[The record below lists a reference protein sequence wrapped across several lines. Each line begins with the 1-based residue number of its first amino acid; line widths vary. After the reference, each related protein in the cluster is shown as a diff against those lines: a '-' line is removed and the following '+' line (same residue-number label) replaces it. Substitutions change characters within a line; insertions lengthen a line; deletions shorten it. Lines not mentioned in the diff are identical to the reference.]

1 MYPLSMNRHHYRLT
15 RAQIQNLFQGGNR
28 SNYLNFSPSEEVI
41 QSVAIK
47 ARASAVEKGLNSSN
61 LSDIAG
67 SHGSPPFSTILGTW
81 ELLKMR
87 GLIPKI
93 QGIGIE
99 VGSGLAL
106 LSCAVKKL
114 DVENS
119 INGLIALEATKPF
132 VTSGIGMTSREILGK
147 DANSILPCF
156 GVFEEIPLEDNSID
170 FGIQIESLHHANSL
184 SDAIKEIS
192 RIICPG
198 GYFVSIDRSWVD
210 SVSQATLESML
221 NHQYSKEW
229 LKGKNFDPDIEF
241 TRRDNGEHEYRD
253 CEWIDAF
260 EKNGF
265 RLVSLSFLHPS
276 IEFWHVVKR
285 FLSIFHL
292 DRFFSIQVKSRPG
305 VLRTYLAQTIGLKKI
320 SFSKLLISP
329 HPRPLTVMVL
339 RKNEVQI

>member
-1 MYPLSMNRHHYRLT
+1 MYPAVMIRHGNWLSRG
-15 RAQIQNLFQGGNR
+15 QVQDLFQGGNR
-28 SNYLNFSPSEEVI
+28 PNYLNFSPSEEII
-41 QSVAIK
+41 QSVAIQ
-47 ARASAVEKGLNSSN
+47 ARSSAVEKGLHSSI

-67 SHGSPPFSTILGTW
+67 SHGSPPFSTILGIW
-81 ELLKMR
+81 ELLEER
-87 GLIPKI
+87 DLIPKI

-147 DANSILPCF
+147 NSNSILPCF

-184 SDAIKEIS
+184 SDAIEEIS

-210 SVSQATLESML
+210 TVSQATLESML
-221 NHQYSKEW
+221 DHQYSREW
-229 LKGKNFDPDIEF
+229 LKGKNFDPNVKF

-253 CEWIDAF
+253 CEWIEAF

-265 RLVSLSFLHPS
+265 RLVSLSFLHPK

-285 FLSIFHL
+285 IISIFHL
-292 DRFFSIQVKSRPG
+292 DRLFSIQVKSRPG
-305 VLRTYLAQTIGLKKI
+305 VLRTYLAQTFGFKKF
-320 SFSKLLISP
+320 SFSNLLVSP

-339 RKNEVQI
+339 RKNEVQF

>member
-1 MYPLSMNRHHYRLT
+1 MNRHRIRLT
-15 RAQIQNLFQGGNR
+15 RAQVQDLFQGSNR
-28 SNYLNFSPSEEVI
+28 PKYLNFSPSEETI

-47 ARASAVEKGLNSSN
+47 ARSSAVEKGLNSSN
-61 LSDIAG
+61 LSDIAA
-67 SHGSPPFSTILGTW
+67 SHGSPPFSTIFGTW
-81 ELLKMR
+81 ELLKKR

-114 DVENS
+114 DVENL

-132 VTSGIGMTSREILGK
+132 VTSGIGMTSQEILGQNS
-147 DANSILPCF
+147 NSILPCF
-156 GVFEEIPLEDNSID
+156 GVFEEIPVEDNSID

-221 NHQYSKEW
+221 DHQYSSEW
-229 LKGKNFDPDIEF
+229 LKGKNFDPNVKF

-260 EKNGF
+260 EKYGF
-265 RLVSLSFLHPS
+265 RVVSLSFLHPK

-285 FLSIFHL
+285 IISIFHL
-292 DRFFSIQVKSRPG
+292 NRLFSIQVKSRPG
-305 VLRTYLAQTIGLKKI
+305 VMRTNLAQTVGLK
-320 SFSKLLISP
+320 
-329 HPRPLTVMVL
+329 
-339 RKNEVQI
+339 

>member
-1 MYPLSMNRHHYRLT
+1 VNSHHNRLT
-15 RAQIQNLFQGGNR
+15 RAQVQDLFQGGNR
-28 SNYLNFSPSEEVI
+28 SNYLNFSPSEAII

-47 ARASAVEKGLNSSN
+47 ARSNAVEKGLNSSN

-67 SHGSPPFSTILGTW
+67 SHGSPPFSIILGTW
-81 ELLKMR
+81 ELLKSR

-106 LSCAVKKL
+106 LSCAVKTQ
-114 DVENS
+114 DIENL
-119 INGLIALEATKPF
+119 ITGLIALEATKPF
-132 VTSGIGMTSREILGK
+132 VTSGIGITSREILGK
-147 DANSILPCF
+147 DASSILPCF

-170 FGIQIESLHHANSL
+170 FGIQIESLHHANTL

-210 SVSQATLESML
+210 TVTQATLESML
-221 NHQYSKEW
+221 NHQYSREW
-229 LKGKNFDPDIEF
+229 LKGKNFDQNLEF

-253 CEWIDAF
+253 CEWLDAF
-260 EKNGF
+260 ESNGF
-265 RLVSLSFLHPS
+265 KVISLSFLHPK
-276 IEFWHVVKR
+276 IELWHVVKR
-285 FLSIFHL
+285 IISIFHL
-292 DRFFSIQVKSRPG
+292 NRFFSIQVKSRPG
-305 VLRTYLAQTIGLKKI
+305 ILRTYLAQTVGFKKF
-320 SFSKLLISP
+320 SFSNLLVSP

-339 RKNEVQI
+339 RKNGVQI

>member
-1 MYPLSMNRHHYRLT
+1 MTGHYNRLT
-15 RAQIQNLFQGGNR
+15 RWQLQDLFQGGKLP
-28 SNYLNFSPSEEVI
+28 NYLNFSPSEATI
-41 QSVAIK
+41 QSLAIK
-47 ARASAVEKGLNSSN
+47 ARSSAVEKGLNASN
-61 LSDIAG
+61 LSEIAA

-81 ELLKMR
+81 ELLKKR
-87 GLIPKI
+87 DLIPKFE
-93 QGIGIE
+93 GIGIE

-114 DVENS
+114 DKESS
-119 INGLIALEATKPF
+119 IIGLIALEATKPF

-221 NHQYSKEW
+221 DHQYSKEW
-229 LKGKNFDPDIEF
+229 LKGKNFDPDNEF

-285 FLSIFHL
+285 FVSIFHL

-339 RKNEVQI
+339 RKNEV